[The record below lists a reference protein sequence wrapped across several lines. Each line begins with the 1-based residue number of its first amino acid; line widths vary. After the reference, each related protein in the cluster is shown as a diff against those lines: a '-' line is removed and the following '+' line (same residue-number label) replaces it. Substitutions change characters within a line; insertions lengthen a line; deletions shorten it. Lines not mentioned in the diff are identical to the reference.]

1 MPRTTYYTATTL
13 DGFIADPDDSL
24 AWLVRQPQDDGAPLS
39 YETFIADIGAIV
51 MGSTT
56 YEWVLSHAGEVAEEL
71 GTAWPYAMPAWVM
84 TSREL
89 PLVPGADI
97 RFASG
102 DVRAVHRA
110 MTEAAGGKDLWVV
123 GGGDLAGQLADAD
136 LLDEIVVYVAPVVLG
151 AGRPLLNR
159 RLELELLE
167 TGRSA
172 GFTCARYRV
181 DGPLLEDRR
190 PGGPQLADS

>member
-1 MPRTTYYTATTL
+1 VTRTTSYTASSL
-13 DGFIADPDDSL
+13 DGFIAD
-24 AWLVRQPQDDGAPLS
+24 VGAM
-39 YETFIADIGAIV
+39 V

-56 YEWVLSHAGEVAEEL
+56 DEWVLAHAEEVVAEL
-71 GTAWPYAMPAWVM
+71 GTPWPYMVPAWVM
-84 TSREL
+84 TSRTLE
-89 PLVPGADI
+89 PVPGADI

-102 DVRAVHRA
+102 DVGEVHAA

-123 GGGDLAGQLADAD
+123 GGGDLAGQLADAG

-167 TGRSA
+167 SGRSA

-181 DGPLLEDRR
+181 DGPLLEDR
-190 PGGPQLADS
+190 PLAD